1 MQVKLK
7 GEIYVPGDKSISHRA
22 IMFSSIAKGSTLI
35 KGFLQAEDTMSTVKC
50 FENMGVKIL
59 FEKEDVLVKGVGKYG
74 LKAPSQ
80 ILNVGNSGTTMR
92 LISGILAGQKF
103 ESTLDGDNSIRKR
116 PMKRII
122 DPLSQ
127 MGAVFEAQGGNFA
140 PFKIKGRELQGITY
154 DMPIASAQV
163 KSAIILAGLYAKGE
177 TKIIETIKTRDHTE
191 RMLKSMGV
199 DLKVDKNQIVV
210 KNSDLYTADEIL
222 VPRDI
227 SSGAFFMVAA
237 SILKGSEIVLKDMIL
252 NETRSGI
259 LEVMKN
265 MGAKLEILDEKLV
278 CNEKI
283 GDVKVSYSKEL
294 HGCDISSDIIPS
306 LIDEIPIIALLA
318 SQAEGITKIRGA
330 SELRVKESDR
340 IKTTVSNLRLM
351 GVDIEELDDGMI
363 IKGKTNLKAS
373 SELQAGLD
381 HRIGMMLSIA
391 SLLEG
396 QNSKISGLDSIK
408 TSFPNFFE
416 ILKIISA

>member
-22 IMFSSIAKGSTLI
+22 IMFSSIAKGNTLI
-35 KGFLQAEDTMSTVKC
+35 KDFLKAEDTMSTVKC
-50 FENMGVKIL
+50 FENMGVEIL

-74 LKAPSQ
+74 LNAPSQ

-237 SILKGSEIVLKDMIL
+237 SILKGSEIILKDMIL

-373 SELQAGLD
+373 SELKAGLD

>member
-1 MQVKLK
+1 
-7 GEIYVPGDKSISHRA
+7 
-22 IMFSSIAKGSTLI
+22 
-35 KGFLQAEDTMSTVKC
+35 
-50 FENMGVKIL
+50 
-59 FEKEDVLVKGVGKYG
+59 
-74 LKAPSQ
+74 
-80 ILNVGNSGTTMR
+80 
-92 LISGILAGQKF
+92 
-103 ESTLDGDNSIRKR
+103 
-116 PMKRII
+116 MKRII
-122 DPLSQ
+122 DPLSH
-127 MGAVFEAQGGNFA
+127 MGAVFEAEGGNFA

-237 SILKGSEIVLKDMIL
+237 SILKGSEIILKDMIL

-294 HGCDISSDIIPS
+294 HGCDISSHIIPS

-373 SELQAGLD
+373 SELKAGLD

>member
-22 IMFSSIAKGSTLI
+22 IMFSSIAKGNTLI
-35 KGFLQAEDTMSTVKC
+35 KDFLKAEDTMSTVKC
-50 FENMGVKIL
+50 FENMGVEIL

-103 ESTLDGDNSIRKR
+103 ESNLDGDNSIRKR

-237 SILKGSEIVLKDMIL
+237 SILKGSEIILKDMIL

-373 SELQAGLD
+373 SELKAGLD

>member
-22 IMFSSIAKGSTLI
+22 IMFSSIAKGNTLI
-35 KGFLQAEDTMSTVKC
+35 KDFLKAEDTMSTVKC
-50 FENMGVKIL
+50 FENMGVEIL

-74 LKAPSQ
+74 LNAPSQ

-103 ESTLDGDNSIRKR
+103 ESNLDGDNSIRKR

-122 DPLSQ
+122 DPLSL
-127 MGAVFEAQGGNFA
+127 MGAVFEAEGGNFA

-163 KSAIILAGLYAKGE
+163 KSAIILAGLYANGE

-237 SILKGSEIVLKDMIL
+237 SILKGSEIILKDMIL

-283 GDVKVSYSKEL
+283 GDVKVLYSKEL

-363 IKGKTNLKAS
+363 IKGKSNLKAS
-373 SELQAGLD
+373 SELKAGLD
-381 HRIGMMLSIA
+381 HRIGMMLSVA

>member
-22 IMFSSIAKGSTLI
+22 IMFSSIAKGNTLI
-35 KGFLQAEDTMSTVKC
+35 KGFLKAEDTMSTVKC
-50 FENMGVKIL
+50 FENMGVEIL
-59 FEKEDVLVKGVGKYG
+59 LKKEDVLVKGVGKYG
-74 LKAPSQ
+74 LNAPTQ

-103 ESTLDGDNSIRKR
+103 ESNLDGDNSIRKR

-237 SILKGSEIVLKDMIL
+237 SILKGSEIILKDMIL

-351 GVDIEELDDGMI
+351 GVDIEELEDGMI

-373 SELQAGLD
+373 SELKAGLD

-396 QNSKISGLDSIK
+396 QNSKISGLDSVK

>member
-22 IMFSSIAKGSTLI
+22 IMFSSIAKGNTLI
-35 KGFLQAEDTMSTVKC
+35 KGFLKAEDTMSTVKC
-50 FENMGVKIL
+50 FENMGVEIL

-74 LKAPSQ
+74 LNAPSQ

-237 SILKGSEIVLKDMIL
+237 SILKGSEIILKDMIL

-363 IKGKTNLKAS
+363 IKGKSNLKAS
-373 SELQAGLD
+373 SELKAGLD

>member
-50 FENMGVKIL
+50 FENMGVEIL
-59 FEKEDVLVKGVGKYG
+59 LKKEDVLVKGVGKFG
-74 LKAPSQ
+74 LNSPSQ

-103 ESTLDGDNSIRKR
+103 ESNLDGDNSIRKR

-237 SILKGSEIVLKDMIL
+237 SILKGSEIILKDMIL

-259 LEVMKN
+259 LEVMKK

-294 HGCDISSDIIPS
+294 HGCDIYSDIIPS

-363 IKGKTNLKAS
+363 IKGKSNLKAS
-373 SELQAGLD
+373 SELKAGLD
-381 HRIGMMLSIA
+381 HRIGMMLSVA

>member
-22 IMFSSIAKGSTLI
+22 IMFSSIAKGNTLI
-35 KGFLQAEDTMSTVKC
+35 KGFLKAEDTMSTIKC
-50 FENMGVKIL
+50 FENMGVEIL

-74 LKAPSQ
+74 LNAPSQ

-103 ESTLDGDNSIRKR
+103 ESNLDGDNSIRKR

-122 DPLSQ
+122 DPLSL
-127 MGAVFEAQGGNFA
+127 MGAVFEAEGGNFA
-140 PFKIKGRELQGITY
+140 PFKIKGRELQGIIY

-199 DLKVDKNQIVV
+199 DLKVDKNQIFV

-237 SILKGSEIVLKDMIL
+237 SILKGSEIILKDMIL

-283 GDVKVSYSKEL
+283 GDLKVSYSKEL

-363 IKGKTNLKAS
+363 IKGKSNLKAS
-373 SELQAGLD
+373 SELKAGLD
-381 HRIGMMLSIA
+381 HRIGMMLSVA

>member
-22 IMFSSIAKGSTLI
+22 IMFSSIAKGNTLI
-35 KGFLQAEDTMSTVKC
+35 KDFLKAEDTMSTVKC

-103 ESTLDGDNSIRKR
+103 ESNLDGDNSIRKR

-127 MGAVFEAQGGNFA
+127 MGAVFEAQGGDFP

-237 SILKGSEIVLKDMIL
+237 SILKGSEIILKDMIL

-373 SELQAGLD
+373 SELKAGLD

>member
-103 ESTLDGDNSIRKR
+103 ESNLDGDNSIRKR

-127 MGAVFEAQGGNFA
+127 MGAVFEAQGGDFP

-237 SILKGSEIVLKDMIL
+237 SILKGSEIILKDMIL

-294 HGCDISSDIIPS
+294 HGCDISSHIIPS

-373 SELQAGLD
+373 SELKAGLD

>member
-22 IMFSSIAKGSTLI
+22 IMFSSIAKGNTLI
-35 KGFLQAEDTMSTVKC
+35 KGFLKAEDTMSTVKC
-50 FENMGVKIL
+50 FENMGVEIL
-59 FEKEDVLVKGVGKYG
+59 LKKEDVLVKGVGKYG
-74 LKAPSQ
+74 LNAPTQ

-103 ESTLDGDNSIRKR
+103 ESNLDGDNSIRKR

-227 SSGAFFMVAA
+227 SSGASFMVAA
-237 SILKGSEIVLKDMIL
+237 SILKGSEIILKDMIL

-351 GVDIEELDDGMI
+351 GVDIEELEDGMI

-373 SELQAGLD
+373 SELKAGLD

-396 QNSKISGLDSIK
+396 QNSKISGLDSVK

>member
-22 IMFSSIAKGSTLI
+22 IMFSSIAKGNTLI
-35 KGFLQAEDTMSTVKC
+35 KGFLKAEDTMSTLKC
-50 FENMGVKIL
+50 FENMGVEIL

-74 LKAPSQ
+74 LNAPSQ

-103 ESTLDGDNSIRKR
+103 ESNLDGDNSIRKR

-122 DPLSQ
+122 DPLSL
-127 MGAVFEAQGGNFA
+127 MGAVFEAEGGNFA

-163 KSAIILAGLYAKGE
+163 KSAIILAGLYANGE

-199 DLKVDKNQIVV
+199 DLKVDKNQIFV

-237 SILKGSEIVLKDMIL
+237 SILKGSEIILKDMIL

-363 IKGKTNLKAS
+363 IKGKSNLKAS
-373 SELQAGLD
+373 SELKAGLD
-381 HRIGMMLSIA
+381 HRIGMMLSVA

>member
-103 ESTLDGDNSIRKR
+103 ESNLDGDNSIRKR

-237 SILKGSEIVLKDMIL
+237 SILKGSEIILKDMIL

-373 SELQAGLD
+373 SELKAGLD

>member
-22 IMFSSIAKGSTLI
+22 IMFSSIAKGNTLI
-35 KGFLQAEDTMSTVKC
+35 KDFLKAEDTMSTVKC
-50 FENMGVKIL
+50 FENMGVEIL

-74 LKAPSQ
+74 LNAPSQ

-103 ESTLDGDNSIRKR
+103 ESNLDGDNSIRKR

-122 DPLSQ
+122 DPLSL
-127 MGAVFEAQGGNFA
+127 MGAVFEAEGGNFA
-140 PFKIKGRELQGITY
+140 PFKIKGRELQGIIY

-283 GDVKVSYSKEL
+283 GDLKVSYSKEL

-363 IKGKTNLKAS
+363 IKGKSNLKAS
-373 SELQAGLD
+373 SELKAGLD
-381 HRIGMMLSIA
+381 HRIGMMLSVA

>member
-22 IMFSSIAKGSTLI
+22 IMFSSIAKGNTLI
-35 KGFLQAEDTMSTVKC
+35 KDFLKAEDTMSTVKC
-50 FENMGVKIL
+50 FENMGVEIL

-74 LKAPSQ
+74 LNAPSQ

-237 SILKGSEIVLKDMIL
+237 SILKGSEIILKDMIL

-363 IKGKTNLKAS
+363 IKGKSNLKAS
-373 SELQAGLD
+373 SELKAGLD
-381 HRIGMMLSIA
+381 HRIGMMLSVA

>member
-22 IMFSSIAKGSTLI
+22 IMFSSIAKGNTLI
-35 KGFLQAEDTMSTVKC
+35 KGFLKAEDTMSTVKC
-50 FENMGVKIL
+50 FENMGVEIL

-74 LKAPSQ
+74 LNAPSQ

-237 SILKGSEIVLKDMIL
+237 SILKGSEIILKDMIL

-363 IKGKTNLKAS
+363 IKGKSNLKAS
-373 SELQAGLD
+373 SELKAGLD
-381 HRIGMMLSIA
+381 HRIGMMLSVA

>member
-22 IMFSSIAKGSTLI
+22 IMFSSIAKGNTLI
-35 KGFLQAEDTMSTVKC
+35 KGFLKAEDTMSTLKC
-50 FENMGVKIL
+50 FENMGVEIL

-74 LKAPSQ
+74 LNAPSQ

-103 ESTLDGDNSIRKR
+103 ESNLDGDNSIRKR

-122 DPLSQ
+122 DPLSL
-127 MGAVFEAQGGNFA
+127 MGAVFEAEGGNFA
-140 PFKIKGRELQGITY
+140 PFKIKGRELQGIMY

-163 KSAIILAGLYAKGE
+163 KSAIILAGLYANGE

-237 SILKGSEIVLKDMIL
+237 SILKGSEIILKDMIL

-363 IKGKTNLKAS
+363 IKGKSNLKAS
-373 SELQAGLD
+373 SELKAGLD
-381 HRIGMMLSIA
+381 HRIGMMLSVA

>member
-22 IMFSSIAKGSTLI
+22 IMFSSIAKGNTLI
-35 KGFLQAEDTMSTVKC
+35 KGFLKAEDTMSTIKC
-50 FENMGVKIL
+50 FENMGVEIL
-59 FEKEDVLVKGVGKYG
+59 FENEDVLVKGVGKYG
-74 LKAPSQ
+74 LNAPSQ

-103 ESTLDGDNSIRKR
+103 ESNLDGDNSIRKR

-122 DPLSQ
+122 DPLSL
-127 MGAVFEAQGGNFA
+127 MGAVFEAEGGNFA

-163 KSAIILAGLYAKGE
+163 KSAIILAGLYANGE

-237 SILKGSEIVLKDMIL
+237 SILKGSEIILKDMIL

-363 IKGKTNLKAS
+363 IKGKSNLKAS
-373 SELQAGLD
+373 SELKAGLD
-381 HRIGMMLSIA
+381 HRIGMMLSVA

>member
-22 IMFSSIAKGSTLI
+22 IMFSSIAKGNTLI
-35 KGFLQAEDTMSTVKC
+35 KGFLKAEDTMSTVKC
-50 FENMGVKIL
+50 FENMGVEIL

-74 LKAPSQ
+74 LNAPTQ

-103 ESTLDGDNSIRKR
+103 ESNLDGDNSIRKR

-237 SILKGSEIVLKDMIL
+237 SILKGSEIILKDMIL

-351 GVDIEELDDGMI
+351 GVDIEELEDGMI

-373 SELQAGLD
+373 SELKAGLD

-396 QNSKISGLDSIK
+396 QNSKISGLDSVK

>member
-22 IMFSSIAKGSTLI
+22 IMFSSIAKGNTLI
-35 KGFLQAEDTMSTVKC
+35 KGFLKAEDTMSTLKC
-50 FENMGVKIL
+50 FENMGVEIL

-74 LKAPSQ
+74 LNAPSQ

-103 ESTLDGDNSIRKR
+103 ESNLDGDNSIRKR

-122 DPLSQ
+122 DPLSL
-127 MGAVFEAQGGNFA
+127 MGAVFEAEGGNFA

-163 KSAIILAGLYAKGE
+163 KSAIILAGLYANGE

-237 SILKGSEIVLKDMIL
+237 SILKGSEIILKDMIL

-363 IKGKTNLKAS
+363 IKGKSNLKAS
-373 SELQAGLD
+373 SELKAGLD
-381 HRIGMMLSIA
+381 HRIGMMLSVA

>member
-127 MGAVFEAQGGNFA
+127 MGAVFEAEGGNFA

-237 SILKGSEIVLKDMIL
+237 SILKGSEIILKDMIL

-259 LEVMKN
+259 LEVMKK

-294 HGCDISSDIIPS
+294 HGCDIYSDIIPS

-351 GVDIEELDDGMI
+351 GVDIEELEDGMI
-363 IKGKTNLKAS
+363 IKGKSNLKAS
-373 SELQAGLD
+373 SELKAGLD
-381 HRIGMMLSIA
+381 HRIGMMLSVA

>member
-22 IMFSSIAKGSTLI
+22 IMFSSIAKGNTLI
-35 KGFLQAEDTMSTVKC
+35 KDFLKAEDTMSTVKC
-50 FENMGVKIL
+50 FENMGVEIL

-74 LKAPSQ
+74 LNAPSQ

-237 SILKGSEIVLKDMIL
+237 SILKGSEIILKDMIL

-294 HGCDISSDIIPS
+294 HGCDISSHIIPS

-363 IKGKTNLKAS
+363 IKGKSNLKAS
-373 SELQAGLD
+373 SELKAGLD